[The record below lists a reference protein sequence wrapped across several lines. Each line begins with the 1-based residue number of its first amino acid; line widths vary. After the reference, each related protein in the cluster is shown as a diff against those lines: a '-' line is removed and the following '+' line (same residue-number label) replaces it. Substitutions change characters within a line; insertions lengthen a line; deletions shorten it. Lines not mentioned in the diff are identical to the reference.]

1 MRKTIMLF
9 VTVLMLLPAIVKGQ
23 SSYSRMDKSCLCEA
37 VLRILLSDK
46 MFYAHLYYG
55 MTDTIYIS
63 QNGLCSIPWSMSYT
77 IQDKTVSFVLSDTKS
92 FQDQDKIMQVWN
104 ISFSQNDKYRTVC
117 EVEGLILNK
126 YSGSEHA
133 KGVVV
138 LELKKR
144 RGQYLVK
151 KANCFY
157 VVGKSY

>member
-1 MRKTIMLF
+1 MLF
-9 VTVLMLLPAIVKGQ
+9 VTALMLLPAIVNGQ
-23 SSYSRMDKSCLCEA
+23 SSYSRMDKSCLCED

-55 MTDTIYIS
+55 LTDTIYIS
-63 QNGLCSIPWSMSYT
+63 QNGFCSIPWSMSYT

-104 ISFSQNDKYRTVC
+104 ISFSQNDKNRTVC

-133 KGVVV
+133 QGVVV

>member
-9 VTVLMLLPAIVKGQ
+9 VTVLMLLPAIVNGQ
-23 SSYSRMDKSCLCEA
+23 SSYSRMDKSCLCED

-55 MTDTIYIS
+55 LTDTIYIS
-63 QNGLCSIPWSMSYT
+63 QNGFCNTPWSMSYT
-77 IQDKTVSFVLSDTKS
+77 IQDKTVSFVLSDTKLH
-92 FQDQDKIMQVWN
+92 QNQDKITQVWN
-104 ISFSQNDKYRTVC
+104 ISFAQNNNRIVC
-117 EVEGLILNK
+117 EVEGLILND
-126 YSGSEHA
+126 SAGSEHEQ
-133 KGVVV
+133 GVVV

>member
-55 MTDTIYIS
+55 LTDTIYIS
-63 QNGLCSIPWSMSYT
+63 QNGFCNILWCKSYT
-77 IQDKTVSFVLSDTKS
+77 IQDKTVTFVLSDTKS
-92 FQDQDKIMQVWN
+92 FQDQDKITQVWN
-104 ISFSQNDKYRTVC
+104 ISLAQKNNRVVC
-117 EVEGLILNK
+117 EVEGLILNNS
-126 YSGSEHA
+126 SGTEH
-133 KGVVV
+133 KQGVVV